1 MAEDQILG
9 IDIGASGIKGAI
21 VNVKTGELV
30 TERFRIPTPSPAKP
44 KSVAKAFTEVANHF
58 EWKGLIGVGFPSVI
72 HNGIAK
78 TAANIDKKWIGTNVE
93 KLFSEATACPVSVRN
108 DADVAGIAE
117 VQFGSGAKKEGTI
130 ILITIGSGLGSAIFT
145 DGVLLPNSE
154 LGHLK
159 FKGGIAEHYA
169 ADSIRKK
176 EDLSWETWGKRF
188 NEYLQHLDFLF
199 SPDLILLG
207 GGSSKKFS
215 KYKDL
220 IKINCPVIPAKLL
233 NHAGIIGAA
242 CLAALKTKK
251 TLTS

>member
-1 MAEDQILG
+1 MAENQILG
-9 IDIGASGIKGAI
+9 IDVGASGIKGAI

-30 TERFRIPTPSPAKP
+30 TERFRVPTPFPSKP
-44 KSVAKAFTEVANHF
+44 KAVAKSIAEVTNHF

-72 HNGIAK
+72 QNGIAK
-78 TAANIDKKWIGTNVE
+78 TAANIDKKWVGTDVE
-93 KLFSEATACPVSVRN
+93 KLLSSATGCPVYVRN

-117 VQFGSGAKKEGTI
+117 LQFGAGKGKKGTV
-130 ILITIGSGLGSAIFT
+130 ILITIGSGLGSAVFS

-159 FKGGIAEHYA
+159 FKDGIAEHYA

-176 EDLSWETWGKRF
+176 EDLSWEVWGKRF
-188 NEYLQHLDFLF
+188 NEYLQHLEFLF

-207 GGSSKKFS
+207 GGSSKKFE
-215 KYKDL
+215 KYKHL
-220 IKINCPVIPAKLL
+220 IQTDCSVTPAKLL

-242 CLAALKTKK
+242 CLAALNTKK
-251 TLTS
+251 TMTR

>member
-1 MAEDQILG
+1 MTEDQTLG
-9 IDIGASGIKGAI
+9 IDVGASGIKGAI

-30 TERFRIPTPSPAKP
+30 TERFRVPTPFPAKP
-44 KSVAKAFTEVANHF
+44 KAVAKSISEVVNHF
-58 EWKGLIGVGFPSVI
+58 KWKGLIGVGFPSVI
-72 HNGIAK
+72 QNGMAK
-78 TAANIDKKWIGTNVE
+78 TAANIDKKWVGTNVE
-93 KLFSEATACPVSVRN
+93 KLLSEATGCPVYVRN

-117 VQFGSGAKKEGTI
+117 LQFGAGKGKKGTV
-130 ILITIGSGLGSAIFT
+130 ILITIGSGLGSAVFT

-159 FKGGIAEHYA
+159 FKGMIAERYA

-176 EDLSWETWGKRF
+176 LELSWDDWGKRF

-207 GGSSKKFS
+207 GGSSKKFD

-220 IKINCPVIPAKLL
+220 LKVDCPVIPAKLL

-242 CLAALKTKK
+242 CLAASNKKK
-251 TLTS
+251 TLIS